1 MLMTY
6 LRSKGDGIFLKFSD
20 KWVVMI
26 ARVIKPMFNYTLVL
40 VSMLV
45 GIRVFQRLGDMQMN
59 KYFLS

>member
-45 GIRVFQRLGDMQMN
+45 GIRVFQRLKDMKMN

>member
-45 GIRVFQRLGDMQMN
+45 GICVFQRLGDMKMN

>member
-45 GIRVFQRLGDMQMN
+45 GIHVFQRLREMQMN